1 MGVGRY
7 PMCLDRTA
15 APTPLRLDGLHP
27 LVLFPE
33 GVFQLRRLV
42 LAVVA
47 ATALLLPS
55 GALAHDPTTTVEP
68 FPADFTL
75 SSETCPNLPEGTV
88 IEGTG
93 TGKSVT
99 KTTTNRDGTTT
110 VFNSTIA
117 PGKATDQDGNR
128 YRFLYSN
135 QFEVSNTTANPN
147 LFSGFMVDLF
157 LLRGNG
163 PAKLTNGFLARFTT
177 DFGELAELDPIFEF
191 GDPLDFETGAAK
203 CDPL

>member
-1 MGVGRY
+1 MTGCARFFF
-7 PMCLDRTA
+7 LK
-15 APTPLRLDGLHP
+15 
-27 LVLFPE
+27 
-33 GVFQLRRLV
+33 GVFQVRRLT

-47 ATALLLPS
+47 AVALLLPS

-68 FPADFTL
+68 FPADFTM
-75 SSETCPNLPEGTV
+75 SSKTCPNLPAGTV
-88 IEGTG
+88 ITGTG

-99 KTTTNRDGTTT
+99 KTTTDPDGITT

-135 QFEVSNTTANPN
+135 QFHVSNTTANPN
-147 LFSGFMVDLF
+147 LYSGFMVDLF

-163 PAKLTNGFLARFTT
+163 PARLTNGFLTRFTT
-177 DFGELAELDPIFEF
+177 DLGELAEFDPIFEF
-191 GDPLDFETGAAK
+191 GDPIDFETGAAK